1 MTTVEIPVPTIE
13 CRRCEVE
20 VPAGNFC
27 GLCGCNPT
35 ADPEQSLLWQR
46 RTAFSAAPGESVLRP
61 YLASSLFPQL
71 PSGSRRPFRV
81 ILVLAAAGLL
91 LAALLR
97 LPALGI
103 TIGALGLPLLFGLYL
118 RASGADRDVPR
129 TSLIIAGVLGALL
142 GTAWVLVSGHVI
154 ASNFGVPMSVGLALH
169 HVMREGSVVP
179 AIGMVLMIIPTVVV
193 RLVRPGSRESLD
205 GFMIGA
211 FAALAFSAAATLTR
225 LAPQVA
231 TGLINHTRPVKGL
244 VIEGILCGVT
254 VPISAAAAGGMV
266 GVALWFRQPPGRH
279 GRVRP
284 ALWLLA
290 AVALLMHAGVGVI
303 DILGVP
309 QLPMVIAH
317 VALTVVA
324 LLALRV
330 ALQLTLLHEEHDPI
344 RQDQPLLCPHC
355 EHVVPDM
362 AFCPACGAATRAS
375 SKESRRDRRGVQRP
389 QRVAAGTELPD
400 ESDESDGTPEEAFE
414 GYALPAAAYVAPA
427 VRRPRVGWLLGRWGI
442 AIMTVVVALGA
453 SALVLTPKIAHF
465 MCPPDC
471 GRPPTG
477 TPVMGLPRFTA
488 PDGNFSVAYP
498 AAGSA
503 YAITTEDRGV
513 TARFTGGD
521 GGVMQLFSEPANG
534 RSAREV
540 VQAVLRKAYPDAKT
554 EYEIPNA
561 MVGYQ
566 PGYGVVA
573 DTWPQST
580 SATFSRVRIVVT
592 AAVRNDLALVA
603 FAAGPFRAFGPDFGP
618 GPPSGANLQLAQ
630 DMGKY
635 VNSFQWRG
643 DPPR

>member
-1 MTTVEIPVPTIE
+1 M
-13 CRRCEVE
+13 
-20 VPAGNFC
+20 
-27 GLCGCNPT
+27 
-35 ADPEQSLLWQR
+35 LWQR
-46 RTAFSAAPGESVLRP
+46 RTAFGAAPGESVLRP

-81 ILVLAAAGLL
+81 ILALIAIGLL
-91 LAALLR
+91 IAALLR
-97 LPALGI
+97 MPALGI
-103 TIGALGLPLLFGLYL
+103 AIGALGLPLLFGLYL

-129 TSLIIAGVLGALL
+129 VSLVIAGVLGALL

-169 HVMREGSVVP
+169 HLMREGFVVP
-179 AIGMVLMIIPTVVV
+179 AVGTLLMIVPTVVI

-231 TGLINHTRPVKGL
+231 TGLINHSRPVEGL
-244 VIEGILCGVT
+244 VIEGVLCGLT

-266 GVALWFRQPPGRH
+266 GVALWFHQPPGRQD
-279 GRVRP
+279 RVGT
-284 ALWLLA
+284 ALGLLA
-290 AVALLMHAGVGVI
+290 AAAMVTHAAVGVI
-303 DILGVP
+303 DIVGVP
-309 QLPMVIAH
+309 QLTMVLSH
-317 VALTVVA
+317 LALTAVA

-330 ALQLTLLHEEHDPI
+330 ALQLALLHEAHDQI

-375 SKESRRDRRGVQRP
+375 SQESRQERRGLGRP
-389 QRVAAGTELPD
+389 QRVADGAELPD
-400 ESDESDGTPEEAFE
+400 EPDGTPEDAFP
-414 GYALPAAAYVAPA
+414 GYALPAVAYAAPA
-427 VRRPRVGWLLGRWGI
+427 IRRPRFSWLLGRWGI
-442 AIMTVVVALGA
+442 VIMTVVVALGA

-488 PDGNFSVAYP
+488 ADGDFSVAYP
-498 AAGSA
+498 APGSA
-503 YAITTEDRGV
+503 YAITAEARGV

-521 GGVMQLFSEPANG
+521 GGVMQLFAEPAKG
-534 RSAREV
+534 RPAREV
-540 VQAVLRKAYPDAKT
+540 VQAVLRKAYPDARID
-554 EYEIPNA
+554 YEIPNA

-573 DTWPQST
+573 DAWPQT
-580 SATFSRVRIVVT
+580 TNATFSRVRIVVT
-592 AAVRNDLALVA
+592 AAVRNDLALIA